1 MVEVV
6 HLYSKHSR
14 ATKSLRSLGRKARSE
29 SADDRPVAD
38 RVPAKHSH
46 RLNDADRAQLVAD
59 YAAGRT
65 REELVKQYGVGKD
78 TVTQAVVQ
86 SGQRMRRA
94 RVNENQREQIRRLH
108 DEGQTPKAIAVTTGL
123 NLSSVRRVLHSS

>member
-1 MVEVV
+1 M
-6 HLYSKHSR
+6 
-14 ATKSLRSLGRKARSE
+14 
-29 SADDRPVAD
+29 
-38 RVPAKHSH
+38 
-46 RLNDADRAQLVAD
+46 
-59 YAAGRT
+59 
-65 REELVKQYGVGKD
+65 KQYGVGKD

-123 NLSSVRRVLHSS
+123 NLGSSVRRVLHSSAAAGPPCNHFVRRVPQTIDSLDKAIWARRQSAPLVQAVHGLQLPSCASTGLAAVGFRT